1 MTSAFLAALLD
12 TLLPGEPPLPR
23 GSAAGLDL
31 RAVTDTHRPVL
42 DAIAARAGSADSFAS
57 ASETDRIATLKE
69 IERTLPDAFRTLLAA
84 ILTEY
89 YDSAAA
95 LTAMGWRTDPPQ
107 PMGHSVEP
115 VGETALQML
124 EKVKQ
129 RGKLWTA

>member
-1 MTSAFLAALLD
+1 MTPAFLSTLLD

-23 GSAAGLDL
+23 GSVAGLDL

-42 DAIAARAGSADSFAS
+42 DAIAAQAGGADSFTNAS
-57 ASETDRIATLKE
+57 DVDRITALKQV
-69 IERTLPDAFRTLLAA
+69 ERTMPDPFRAMVAT

-115 VGETALQML
+115 VGETSFQML

-129 RGKLWTA
+129 RGKLWTG

>member
-23 GSAAGLDL
+23 GSVAGLDL
-31 RAVTDTHRPVL
+31 RAVVEAHQPLLDT
-42 DAIAARAGSADSFAS
+42 IAAQAGGADAFAD
-57 ASETDRIATLKE
+57 ASELDRITALKQVERAT
-69 IERTLPDAFRTLLAA
+69 PDPFRAMVAT

-95 LTAMGWRTDPPQ
+95 LTAMGWRTNPPQ

-115 VGETALQML
+115 TGGATLRML

-129 RGKLWTA
+129 RSKLWTA